1 MLNYILRFRPEL
13 LQTII
18 ALRFFAAAT
27 AVGRRQLVLTQKSD
41 AGTLHPTTGGGGA
54 MIVEFTGCSGSGK
67 TSLARRVHRLLRAQ
81 RCADAPISR
90 CLPATTFSHLST
102 ELLGWPWLLVAR
114 RRHSVCDGLVR
125 RSIREVSLSRGEWL
139 RLLRSWNRKLAMMG
153 GYRTSVIG
161 SAVSLQDEGPIHFA
175 MTLFARW
182 PFCTTDKLNRYLDH
196 VPLPD
201 RVVCVR
207 LARTMRG
214 SSRQTSRPTGT
225 GS

>member
-1 MLNYILRFRPEL
+1 
-13 LQTII
+13 
-18 ALRFFAAAT
+18 
-27 AVGRRQLVLTQKSD
+27 
-41 AGTLHPTTGGGGA
+41 

-67 TSLARRVHRLLRAQ
+67 TSLARRVHRLLRAE

-125 RSIREVSLSRGEWL
+125 RSIREVSLSRGECL
-139 RLLRSWNRKLAMMG
+139 RLSRSWNRKLAMMG

-182 PFCTTDKLNRYLDH
+182 PFGTTEALNRYLDH

-207 LARTMRG
+207 ASHERWRFV
-214 SSRQTSRPTGT
+214 SPNEPPDRYRIVTSRLAVSFFSKPVPCSTLPVT
-225 GS
+225 TRASRRVWC